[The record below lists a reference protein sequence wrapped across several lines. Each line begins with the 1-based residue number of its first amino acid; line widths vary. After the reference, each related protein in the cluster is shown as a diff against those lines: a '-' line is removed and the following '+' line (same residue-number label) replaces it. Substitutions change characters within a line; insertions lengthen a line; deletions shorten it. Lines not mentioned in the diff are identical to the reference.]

1 MTERLPVAL
10 ATRITLAA
18 LLLLGV
24 GACGIFD
31 SSKPPRLAGE
41 RIPVLL
47 TGDRA
52 TADPRLAELAV
63 RLPRPIENL
72 AWPQQGGAANHAMHH
87 LALSDSPQRAWS
99 SDAGDASSDEEPILS
114 GPVVVDGR
122 VYVKDAD
129 AVVSAWDAARGT
141 RLWSVDIEPEDES
154 DGNWGGGVAWDAG
167 RLFVAAGFAQVV
179 ALDPATGAV
188 QWRQNVS
195 APVRAAPTAFNG
207 RVYAVT
213 RDNQLFA
220 LDANTGAVLWQHT
233 GIEETAGLL
242 GSSSP
247 AVEGDIV
254 VVAYSSGELFALRA
268 ENGRQLW
275 SDNLAAIRRAD
286 AVSALADI
294 RGRPVIDRG
303 RVYAVSHSGRTVAID
318 LPTGRRLWEAAI
330 GGENQ
335 PWIAGDFLYIL
346 STDGDVACITARD
359 GRIRWLTSLGLYE
372 DPEDKEGRI
381 QWSGPVL
388 AGDRLVVT
396 GSHGEAV
403 ALSPYSGEILGEISI
418 SGGVSLAPAVANG
431 ALYFL
436 TDDADLV
443 VYR

>member
-1 MTERLPVAL
+1 MILRRTTALRAAL
-10 ATRITLAA
+10 AAGLVLTL
-18 LLLLGV
+18 
-24 GACGIFD
+24 GACGIFG
-31 SSKPPRLAGE
+31 SSKPDPLPGE

-52 TADPRLAELAV
+52 TVDPRLAELAV

-87 LALSDSPQRAWS
+87 LALVEAPSRAWS
-99 SDAGDASSDEEPILS
+99 SSAGSGSSDEEPILS

-122 VYVKDAD
+122 IYVKDAE
-129 AVVSAWDAARGT
+129 AVVTAWDAAKGS
-141 RLWSVDIEPEDES
+141 RLWSVDLEPDNEP

-167 RLFVAAGFAQVV
+167 RLYASTGFAQVI
-179 ALDPATGAV
+179 ALDPNSGNV
-188 QWRQNVS
+188 LWRQNVS
-195 APVRAAPTAFNG
+195 APVRGAPTAFNN

-220 LDANTGAVLWQHT
+220 LDAATGQVLWQHT

-303 RVYAVSHSGRTVAID
+303 RVYAISHSGRTVAID

-335 PWIAGDFLYIL
+335 PWIAGDFLFVL
-346 STDGDVACITARD
+346 STDGDVVCMTARD
-359 GRIRWLTSLGLYE
+359 GRVRWLTALGLYD

-388 AGDRLVVT
+388 AGDRLIVT
-396 GSHGEAV
+396 GSHGRAI
-403 ALSPYSGEILGEISI
+403 ALSPYSGEIIGEISI
-418 SGGVSLAPAVANG
+418 SGGVSLAPAVADG